1 MLEDCWSAGVP
12 ECWSA
17 TVLGTQP
24 EGIKLKHNII
34 LLVLLSIR
42 STSAFSAFFLQW
54 YFDIPEDVP
63 LPFFLK
69 WKYTIEKQTYFY
81 IMYRLN
87 VLYHI
92 ADIVDY
98 NIFLDLCN
106 EK

>member
-1 MLEDCWSAGVP
+1 MLLECQSAGARVL
-12 ECWSA
+12 ECHSA
-17 TVLGTQP
+17 GHP
-24 EGIKLKHNII
+24 ARKGIKLKHNII

>member
-1 MLEDCWSAGVP
+1 MLECHSAG
-12 ECWSA
+12 W
-17 TVLGTQP
+17 LGTQP

-34 LLVLLSIR
+34 LLVLLSISIR

>member
-1 MLEDCWSAGVP
+1 MLECHSAGQ
-12 ECWSA
+12 
-17 TVLGTQP
+17 LGQP

-34 LLVLLSIR
+34 SFTIYQVY
-42 STSAFSAFFLQW
+42 TSAFSAFFLQW

>member
-1 MLEDCWSAGVP
+1 MPECWSAGVP
-12 ECWSA
+12 AKASQNGLNLN
-17 TVLGTQP
+17 T
-24 EGIKLKHNII
+24 I

-42 STSAFSAFFLQW
+42 SISAFSVFFLQW

-69 WKYTIEKQTYFY
+69 WKYTIEKPTYLY

-98 NIFLDLCN
+98 KSRFMQ
-106 EK
+106 

>member
-1 MLEDCWSAGVP
+1 MLECHSAG
-12 ECWSA
+12 
-17 TVLGTQP
+17 QP

-34 LLVLLSIR
+34 SFTIYQVY
-42 STSAFSAFFLQW
+42 TSAFSAFFLQW

-69 WKYTIEKQTYFY
+69 WKYTIEKPTYFY

-98 NIFLDLCN
+98 KSRFMQ
-106 EK
+106 

>member
-1 MLEDCWSAGVP
+1 MLECQSAECHSADGVP
-12 ECWSA
+12 ECHR
-17 TVLGTQP
+17 P

-34 LLVLLSIR
+34 SFT
-42 STSAFSAFFLQW
+42 TSAFSAFFLQW